1 MLALS
6 QSHMT
11 QAASSAASA
20 VAAAHHHHHHHHTQ
34 QHQQQ
39 QQQQLALLQMY
50 GLPAATASAVPTA
63 ATATVPGYMA
73 VPYSSVQDVQLRMHQ
88 LAVAA
93 NAATTGA
100 AAAAS
105 LHPGISL
112 VKPVG
117 PGMDGSGGGIPAES
131 LLSLNPAGTVQM
143 VNGLHLQAAPFAA
156 ATAHTVPLAAVAA
169 APSDLNNAVFHGAAS
184 GQWMAPTVPVVGSC
198 IVNPLQPQ
206 IMATPWVK

>member
-6 QSHMT
+6 QNHLT
-11 QAASSAASA
+11 QSQASSAASVA
-20 VAAAHHHHHHHHTQ
+20 AAAHHHHHTQ
-34 QHQQQ
+34 QQQQQ

-50 GLPAATASAVPTA
+50 GLPAASAVPTA
-63 ATATVPGYMA
+63 TAMPGYMA
-73 VPYSSVQDVQLRMHQ
+73 VPYSSVQEVQLRMHQ

-100 AAAAS
+100 AS
-105 LHPGISL
+105 LHPGVPL

-117 PGMDGSGGGIPAES
+117 MDGSIPAES
-131 LLSLNPAGTVQM
+131 LLSLNPAAATAGTVHM

-156 ATAHTVPLAAVAA
+156 AHTVPLAAVAA
-169 APSDLNNAVFHGAAS
+169 APSDLNNAMFHGAAS

-198 IVNPLQPQ
+198 IVQPQ

>member
-11 QAASSAASA
+11 QSQASSAAS
-20 VAAAHHHHHHHHTQ
+20 VAAAHHHHTQ
-34 QHQQQ
+34 QQQ

-50 GLPAATASAVPTA
+50 GLPATSGVPTA
-63 ATATVPGYMA
+63 AAVPSYMA
-73 VPYSSVQDVQLRMHQ
+73 VPYSSVQEVQLRMHQ
-88 LAVAA
+88 LAVAT

-100 AAAAS
+100 AS
-105 LHPGISL
+105 LHPGVSL

-117 PGMDGSGGGIPAES
+117 MDGGIPAES
-131 LLSLNPAGTVQM
+131 LLSLNPAAATAGTVHM

-156 ATAHTVPLAAVAA
+156 AHTVPLAAVAA

>member
-1 MLALS
+1 MTQ
-6 QSHMT
+6 QS

-20 VAAAHHHHHHHHTQ
+20 VAAAHHHHHTQQQ

-50 GLPAATASAVPTA
+50 GLPAAAAPTAVPTA
-63 ATATVPGYMA
+63 ATAAVPGYMA

-105 LHPGISL
+105 LHPGVSL

-117 PGMDGSGGGIPAES
+117 MDGSGGIPAES

-143 VNGLHLQAAPFAA
+143 VNGLHLQAAPFATA
-156 ATAHTVPLAAVAA
+156 AAHTVPLAAVAA

>member
-1 MLALS
+1 
-6 QSHMT
+6 
-11 QAASSAASA
+11 
-20 VAAAHHHHHHHHTQ
+20 
-34 QHQQQ
+34 
-39 QQQQLALLQMY
+39 MY

-63 ATATVPGYMA
+63 ATAAVPGYMA

-100 AAAAS
+100 AAAS
-105 LHPGISL
+105 LHPGVSL

-117 PGMDGSGGGIPAES
+117 IDGSGGGVPAES
-131 LLSLNPAGTVQM
+131 LLSLNPAGAVQM

-156 ATAHTVPLAAVAA
+156 ATAHTAVPLAAVAA

>member
-1 MLALS
+1 MLALN

-11 QAASSAASA
+11 QSQASSAAS
-20 VAAAHHHHHHHHTQ
+20 VAAAHHHHTRQ
-34 QHQQQ
+34 QQQ

-50 GLPAATASAVPTA
+50 GVPAASAVPTA
-63 ATATVPGYMA
+63 TAVPGYMA
-73 VPYSSVQDVQLRMHQ
+73 VPYSSMQEVQLRMHQ

-93 NAATTGA
+93 NATTTG
-100 AAAAS
+100 AAS
-105 LHPGISL
+105 LHPGVSL

-117 PGMDGSGGGIPAES
+117 MDGSIPAES
-131 LLSLNPAGTVQM
+131 LLSLNPAAAATAGTVHM
-143 VNGLHLQAAPFAA
+143 VNGLHLQAAPF

>member
-1 MLALS
+1 
-6 QSHMT
+6 
-11 QAASSAASA
+11 
-20 VAAAHHHHHHHHTQ
+20 
-34 QHQQQ
+34 
-39 QQQQLALLQMY
+39 
-50 GLPAATASAVPTA
+50 
-63 ATATVPGYMA
+63 MA
-73 VPYSSVQDVQLRMHQ
+73 VPYTSVQEVQLRMHQ

-93 NAATTGA
+93 NAAAATTGVN
-100 AAAAS
+100 AAAS
-105 LHPGISL
+105 LHPSGISL

-117 PGMDGSGGGIPAES
+117 MDGGIPAES

-156 ATAHTVPLAAVAA
+156 AAHTAVPLAAVAA
-169 APSDLNNAVFHGAAS
+169 APSDLNNAVFHGTAS